1 MRQRKKMEIVDAIDL
16 FHQYILVE
24 KGLSKQ
30 TWISYLEDIQAF
42 FTYFSNKKTTDDL
55 SETDLY
61 EFLKYELALGKTV
74 STALR
79 RLSSTR
85 GFYVFLKKE
94 GYYTGS
100 IPDIETP
107 KKPKH
112 LPNCLSE
119 EEVDKLLAAPDLT
132 SPSGIRDKAML
143 ETMYS
148 SGLRVTELLKL
159 EKGQVNLNKGVVI
172 VFGKGAKERK
182 VPLSDY
188 AVEYIKKYL
197 SEVRNKSENKGSKY
211 LFLNKKGEP
220 ISRVYFFRQVRKY
233 SELAG
238 ITTQVS
244 PHTLRHSFATHLLNH
259 GAQLRIVQ
267 SMLGHTN
274 IATTQIY
281 THVSSEKLKADY
293 DKIMKG
299 EDDNE

>member
-1 MRQRKKMEIVDAIDL
+1 MEIVDAIDL
-16 FHQYILVE
+16 FHQYVLVE
-24 KGLSKQ
+24 KGLSSQ
-30 TWISYLEDIQAF
+30 TWISYLEDLQAF
-42 FTYFSNKKTTDDL
+42 FNYYDAKKTTEDL
-55 SETDLY
+55 QERDLY
-61 EFLKYELALGKTV
+61 EFLKYELSLGLTV

-85 GFYVFLKKE
+85 SFYLFLKKE
-94 GYYTGS
+94 GYYQGN

-119 EEVDKLLAAPDLT
+119 EEVEALLNAPNLE

-148 SGLRVTELLKL
+148 SGLRVSELLNLK
-159 EKGQVNLNKGVVI
+159 KGQVNLAKGVI
-172 VFGKGAKERK
+172 TVFGKGAKERK

-188 AVEYIKKYL
+188 AIEYIKKYNA
-197 SEVRNKSENKGSKY
+197 EVRNKSEYKGSEY
-211 LFLNKKGEP
+211 LFLNKSGKP
-220 ISRVYFFRQVRKY
+220 ISRVYFFKQVRKY
-233 SELAG
+233 RELAG
-238 ITTQVS
+238 IETIVS

-267 SMLGHTN
+267 GMLGHTN

-281 THVSSEKLKADY
+281 THVSTEKLTEDY
-293 DKIMKG
+293 DKIMK
-299 EDDNE
+299 

>member
-1 MRQRKKMEIVDAIDL
+1 MEIADAVDRY
-16 FHQYILVE
+16 HQYVLVE
-24 KGLSKQ
+24 KGLSLQ
-30 TWISYLEDIQAF
+30 TWASYLEDLQAF
-42 FTYFSNKKTTDDL
+42 FNYFSKKETTDDL

-61 EFLKYELALGKTV
+61 EFLKYELSVGHSV

-85 GFYVFLKKE
+85 GFYLFLKKD
-94 GYYTGS
+94 GLYTGN

-119 EEVDKLLAAPDLT
+119 DEVEALLNAPDLST
-132 SPSGIRDKAML
+132 PSGLRDKAML

-148 SGLRVTELLKL
+148 SGLRVSELLNL
-159 EKGQVNLNKGVVI
+159 EKGQVNLNKGVI
-172 VFGKGAKERK
+172 TVFGKGAKERK
-182 VPLSDY
+182 VPIADY
-188 AVEYIKKYL
+188 AVEYIRQYIT
-197 SEVRNKSENKGSKY
+197 EVRNKNENKGSKY
-211 LFLNKKGEP
+211 LFLSKKGEP
-220 ISRVYFFRQVRKY
+220 LSRVYFFKQVKKY

-238 ITTQVS
+238 ITTNVS

-267 SMLGHTN
+267 GMLGHTN

-281 THVSSEKLKADY
+281 THVSSEKLKSDY
-293 DKIMKG
+293 DKIMK
-299 EDDNE
+299 

>member
-1 MRQRKKMEIVDAIDL
+1 MEIVDAIDL
-16 FHQYILVE
+16 FHQYVLVE

-30 TWISYLEDIQAF
+30 TWISYLEDLQAF
-42 FTYFSNKKTTDDL
+42 FQYFNEKETTNDL
-55 SETDLY
+55 FETDLY
-61 EFLKYELALGKTV
+61 EFLKYELSLGLSV

-85 GFYVFLKKE
+85 SFYIFLKKE
-94 GYYTGS
+94 GHYQGS
-100 IPDIETP
+100 IPDIEPP

-119 EEVDKLLAAPDLT
+119 EEVDRLLMAPDLE

-148 SGLRVTELLKL
+148 SGLRVSELLNL
-159 EKGQVNLNKGVVI
+159 EKGQVNMSKGI
-172 VFGKGAKERK
+172 ITVFGKGAKERK

-188 AVEYIKKYL
+188 AIQYIKKYVT
-197 SEVRNKSENKGSKY
+197 EVRNKSEYKGSKY
-211 LFLNKKGEP
+211 LFLSKKGEP
-220 ISRVYFFRQVRKY
+220 LSRVYFFKQVRKY
-233 SELAG
+233 SEQVG
-238 ITTQVS
+238 ITITVS

-267 SMLGHTN
+267 GMLGHTN

-281 THVSSEKLKADY
+281 THVSTEKLKEDY
-293 DKIMKG
+293 DKMMK
-299 EDDNE
+299 

>member
-1 MRQRKKMEIVDAIDL
+1 MEIVDAIDL

-24 KGLSKQ
+24 KGLSPQ
-30 TWISYLEDIQAF
+30 TWISYLEDLQSF
-42 FTYFSNKKTTDDL
+42 FNYFQEKTKTEDL
-55 SETDLY
+55 EETDLY
-61 EFLKYELALGKTV
+61 EFLKYELSLGRTV

-79 RLSSTR
+79 KLSSTR
-85 GFYVFLKKE
+85 GFFIFLKKE

-112 LPNCLSE
+112 LPNCLTE
-119 EEVDKLLAAPDLT
+119 EEVDKLLDAPDLS

-148 SGLRVTELLKL
+148 SGLRVSEFLKL
-159 EKGQVNLNKGVVI
+159 EKGQVNLTKGVI
-172 VFGKGAKERK
+172 TVFGKGAKERK

-188 AVEYIKKYL
+188 AVEYIRKYL
-197 SEVRNKSENKGSKY
+197 NEVRNKSENKGSKY
-211 LFLNKKGEP
+211 LFLSKRGEP
-220 ISRVYFFRQVRKY
+220 ISRVYFFKQVKKY

-238 ITTQVS
+238 IETQVS

-267 SMLGHTN
+267 GMLGHTN

-281 THVSSEKLKADY
+281 THVSSDKLKSDY
-293 DKIMKG
+293 DKIMK
-299 EDDNE
+299 

>member
-1 MRQRKKMEIVDAIDL
+1 MEIADAVDRY
-16 FHQYILVE
+16 HQYILVE
-24 KGLSKQ
+24 KGLSLQ
-30 TWISYLEDIQAF
+30 TWASYLEDLQAF
-42 FTYFSNKKTTDDL
+42 FNYFSKKETTDDL

-61 EFLKYELALGKTV
+61 EFLKYELSVGHSV

-85 GFYVFLKKE
+85 GFYLFLKKD
-94 GYYTGS
+94 GLYTGN

-119 EEVDKLLAAPDLT
+119 DEVEALLNAPDLST
-132 SPSGIRDKAML
+132 PSGLRDKAML

-148 SGLRVTELLKL
+148 SGLRVSELLNL
-159 EKGQVNLNKGVVI
+159 EKGQVNLNKGVI
-172 VFGKGAKERK
+172 TVFGKGAKERK
-182 VPLSDY
+182 VPIADY
-188 AVEYIKKYL
+188 AVEYIRQYITD
-197 SEVRNKSENKGSKY
+197 VRNKNENKGSKY
-211 LFLNKKGEP
+211 LFLSKKGEP
-220 ISRVYFFRQVRKY
+220 LSRVYFFKQVKKY

-238 ITTQVS
+238 ITTNVS

-267 SMLGHTN
+267 GMLGHTN

-281 THVSSEKLKADY
+281 THVSSEKLKSDY
-293 DKIMKG
+293 DKIMK
-299 EDDNE
+299 

>member
-1 MRQRKKMEIVDAIDL
+1 MEIADAVDRY
-16 FHQYILVE
+16 HQYILVE
-24 KGLSKQ
+24 KGLSLQ
-30 TWISYLEDIQAF
+30 TWASYLEDLQAF
-42 FTYFSNKKTTDDL
+42 FNYFSKKETTDDL

-61 EFLKYELALGKTV
+61 EFLKYELSVGHSV

-85 GFYVFLKKE
+85 GFYLFLKKD
-94 GYYTGS
+94 GLYTGN

-119 EEVDKLLAAPDLT
+119 DEVEALLNAPDLST
-132 SPSGIRDKAML
+132 PGGLRDKAML

-148 SGLRVTELLKL
+148 SGLRVSELLNL
-159 EKGQVNLNKGVVI
+159 EKGQVNLNKGVI
-172 VFGKGAKERK
+172 TVFGKGAKERK
-182 VPLSDY
+182 VPIADY
-188 AVEYIKKYL
+188 AVEYIRQYIT
-197 SEVRNKSENKGSKY
+197 EVRNKNENKGSKY
-211 LFLNKKGEP
+211 LFLSKKGEP
-220 ISRVYFFRQVRKY
+220 LSRVYFFKQVKKY

-238 ITTQVS
+238 ITTNVS

-267 SMLGHTN
+267 GMLGHTN

-281 THVSSEKLKADY
+281 THVSSEKLKSDY
-293 DKIMKG
+293 DKIMK
-299 EDDNE
+299 